1 MNLVWGMWGRGI
13 EEVGGQRDSLKI
25 CVGYGELSM
34 ESDHRN
40 EKMCMYLVCDFNRR
54 WLKDS
59 SLLCCIII
67 VLSVGCKVRYLM

>member
-1 MNLVWGMWGRGI
+1 MWGRGI

-25 CVGYGELSM
+25 CVGYGELSV
-34 ESDHRN
+34 ESDERN
-40 EKMCMYLVCDFNRR
+40 EKRYICDFNRR

-67 VLSVGCKVRYLM
+67 VLTVGRKVRYLM